1 MGNLEGGSKKSS
13 LEPTAPCRCI
23 LSQTALPSLIRAP
36 GQKQETHARAAL
48 DWFFIPCVDGLFPRL
63 LMTRWHFR
71 RPSFADASAPTR
83 KKAANGRARRH
94 PLASTRRP
102 HALAC
107 VRDEDVLRSVHV
119 RARHAGVLRGR
130 RADVRVLRREVR
142 RSEASARGKK
152 KRRWMAPAK
161 SPRLGRRGAGAP
173 ASTLDPGRGAPRRA
187 RRASGRRP
195 RDVRRSVADPR
206 PPPLPRRTLLSV
218 LTQHSHRQPGR
229 RQTRARRA
237 QAARG
242 EAHVRHL
249 PGARALERPAYRI
262 LDPPAELL
270 ALARRP
276 ERPRARARA
285 PFAGAS
291 GRATP
296 AGAFSALRRLSI

>member
-1 MGNLEGGSKKSS
+1 VTTNGGRGGGRAGRRSTGGRSIARLETTVRGEDARSNPLYCTSVGTHEPTAGQKKRGKLGGGSKKRA
-13 LEPTAPCRCI
+13 LEPTAPCHCI

-195 RDVRRSVADPR
+195 RDVRRSVADP
-206 PPPLPRRTLLSV
+206 LPS
-218 LTQHSHRQPGR
+218 
-229 RQTRARRA
+229 
-237 QAARG
+237 
-242 EAHVRHL
+242 
-249 PGARALERPAYRI
+249 
-262 LDPPAELL
+262 L
-270 ALARRP
+270 AGP
-276 ERPRARARA
+276 SY
-285 PFAGAS
+285 PF
-291 GRATP
+291 
-296 AGAFSALRRLSI
+296 

>member
-1 MGNLEGGSKKSS
+1 MGNLEGGSKKRA
-13 LEPTAPCRCI
+13 LDPTAPCHCI

-119 RARHAGVLRGR
+119 RARRWCAARTTLMCASCDDRCVARRRPLAGKKEDGWPRRNLRGSAGEARGACRRSTRAGVP
-130 RADVRVLRREVR
+130 
-142 RSEASARGKK
+142 
-152 KRRWMAPAK
+152 PAA
-161 SPRLGRRGAGAP
+161 LAAHRGAVLATSGA
-173 ASTLDPGRGAPRRA
+173 
-187 RRASGRRP
+187 
-195 RDVRRSVADPR
+195 RSLTPS
-206 PPPLPRRTLLSV
+206 LPRRTLLSV
-218 LTQHSHRQPGR
+218 LTQHSPP
-229 RQTRARRA
+229 TRSSPNTSASRSSRPWRSPCA
-237 QAARG
+237 TSS
-242 EAHVRHL
+242 
-249 PGARALERPAYRI
+249 ARALNRPAYRI
-262 LDPPAELL
+262 PDPPAELF